1 MLIKSF
7 LNTYFLRNLEPN
19 TLIQFISTDYKFAIS
34 FAILIIVLIFRPN
47 GIFKGKVI

>member
-1 MLIKSF
+1 LLPES
-7 LNTYFLRNLEPN
+7 LEPN

-34 FAILIIVLIFRPN
+34 FSILVIVLIFRPN